1 MAEFG
6 NYVIYLIM
14 LGAVLGAL
22 ASILRPESGLGREF
36 VNGIHAIGPVFLAQA
51 GIMVAIPYLSKAIS
65 HALGPFFQTLGSD
78 VSIAALSIIA
88 VDMGGYQLADALT
101 ANRDMWITAMLVGY
115 TSGATIVYL
124 IPVGLTMLERKDHK
138 YLALG
143 AMAGLISIP
152 FAVLAALLLIT
163 LNHIPVRELVSTG
176 SPALH
181 YLSLDFLDMLRLLA
195 PLFVFCFLLA
205 AGLKYRATAMV
216 TGFLV
221 FGKVMDAFIKM
232 ALALSI
238 VQHFTG
244 VFTKVFGGWGFDP
257 MFADEK
263 ELFRAI
269 EIAGYIGIM
278 LAGTFPICYLFQRY
292 CKRPMAVLGRYLGLS
307 QPGATAFVMVLANI
321 IAEAASAEF
330 AGDHLGFVLE
340 GHQYVADLVL
350 HEGSGGGAA
359 AGVEHRYLLEQLADE
374 FLGLVLVTAVLQH
387 VAPGGEIGVAAIAG
401 GLGVRHHYLDAVL
414 EQVRPVLQGLGVALA
429 NDEHGGRGERRAVVR
444 QAGRPVLR
452 HQAAVVGEGV
462 DVGGLVHGDD
472 VGGQTVDHRARLL
485 AGTAMGHL
493 DGDVLAFLRFPVFL
507 EGRVVFLVEVAHHVV
522 GDVEQGLGGV
532 SGAAERQAGGQ
543 QGGAEQSF
551 HRAVPLSML

>member
-14 LGAVLGAL
+14 LGAVIGAL
-22 ASILRPESGLGREF
+22 ASILKPDSGLGREF
-36 VNGIHAIGPVFLAQA
+36 VNGIHSIGPVFLAQA
-51 GIMVAIPYLSKAIS
+51 GIMVAIPYLSKLIS
-65 HALGPFFQTLGSD
+65 HVLGPFFQALGSD

-163 LNHIPVRELVSTG
+163 LGHLPVRELVSTS
-176 SPALH
+176 SPATH
-181 YLSLDFLDMLRLLA
+181 YLALSFVDMLKLLA
-195 PLFVFCFLLA
+195 PLFAFCFLLA
-205 AGLKYRATAMV
+205 AGLKYRATMMV

-221 FGKVMDAFIKM
+221 FGKIMDAFIKI

-238 VQHFTG
+238 VEHFTG

-263 ELFRAI
+263 ELIRAI

-292 CKRPMAVLGRYLGLS
+292 CRRPMELLGRQLNLTRI
-307 QPGATAFVMVLANI
+307 GATGFVMVLANI
-321 IAEAASAEF
+321 IATYHLFKYMNARDKVLCVALGVCAQ
-330 AGDHLGFVLE
+330 ATIGDHLAFTANFQPTLI
-340 GHQYVADLVL
+340 LPI
-350 HEGSGGGAA
+350 
-359 AGVEHRYLLEQLADE
+359 LLGKL
-374 FLGLVLVTAVLQH
+374 F
-387 VAPGGEIGVAAIAG
+387 G
-401 GLGVRHHYLDAVL
+401 GLFAVFIAIKIS
-414 EQVRPVLQGLGVALA
+414 VP
-429 NDEHGGRGERRAVVR
+429 
-444 QAGRPVLR
+444 
-452 HQAAVVGEGV
+452 
-462 DVGGLVHGDD
+462 
-472 VGGQTVDHRARLL
+472 
-485 AGTAMGHL
+485 
-493 DGDVLAFLRFPVFL
+493 
-507 EGRVVFLVEVAHHVV
+507 
-522 GDVEQGLGGV
+522 
-532 SGAAERQAGGQ
+532 AAERFALQEPQ
-543 QGGAEQSF
+543 PDEPQGALP
-551 HRAVPLSML
+551 AA

>member
-1 MAEFG
+1 M
-6 NYVIYLIM
+6 IYLIM

-181 YLSLDFLDMLRLLA
+181 YLSLDFLGMLRLLA
-195 PLFVFCFLLA
+195 PLFVFCFP
-205 AGLKYRATAMV
+205 AGRRPGKYRATAMV

-307 QPGATAFVMVLANI
+307 QPGATAFVMVRRTSSPPTTCSKYKECSRQGALRGPGRLRQATI
-321 IAEAASAEF
+321 
-330 AGDHLGFVLE
+330 GDHLAFTANFQPTLIRRSCS
-340 GHQYVADLVL
+340 ANC
-350 HEGSGGGAA
+350 SAA
-359 AGVEHRYLLEQLADE
+359 CWRY
-374 FLGLVLVTAVLQH
+374 
-387 VAPGGEIGVAAIAG
+387 
-401 GLGVRHHYLDAVL
+401 
-414 EQVRPVLQGLGVALA
+414 
-429 NDEHGGRGERRAVVR
+429 
-444 QAGRPVLR
+444 
-452 HQAAVVGEGV
+452 
-462 DVGGLVHGDD
+462 
-472 VGGQTVDHRARLL
+472 
-485 AGTAMGHL
+485 
-493 DGDVLAFLRFPVFL
+493 
-507 EGRVVFLVEVAHHVV
+507 
-522 GDVEQGLGGV
+522 
-532 SGAAERQAGGQ
+532 
-543 QGGAEQSF
+543 
-551 HRAVPLSML
+551 

>member
-181 YLSLDFLDMLRLLA
+181 YLSLDFLGMLGCWRH
-195 PLFVFCFLLA
+195 C
-205 AGLKYRATAMV
+205 
-216 TGFLV
+216 
-221 FGKVMDAFIKM
+221 
-232 ALALSI
+232 S
-238 VQHFTG
+238 
-244 VFTKVFGGWGFDP
+244 
-257 MFADEK
+257 
-263 ELFRAI
+263 
-269 EIAGYIGIM
+269 
-278 LAGTFPICYLFQRY
+278 
-292 CKRPMAVLGRYLGLS
+292 S
-307 QPGATAFVMVLANI
+307 S
-321 IAEAASAEF
+321 ASCWPPA
-330 AGDHLGFVLE
+330 
-340 GHQYVADLVL
+340 
-350 HEGSGGGAA
+350 
-359 AGVEHRYLLEQLADE
+359 
-374 FLGLVLVTAVLQH
+374 
-387 VAPGGEIGVAAIAG
+387 
-401 GLGVRHHYLDAVL
+401 
-414 EQVRPVLQGLGVALA
+414 
-429 NDEHGGRGERRAVVR
+429 
-444 QAGRPVLR
+444 
-452 HQAAVVGEGV
+452 
-462 DVGGLVHGDD
+462 
-472 VGGQTVDHRARLL
+472 
-485 AGTAMGHL
+485 
-493 DGDVLAFLRFPVFL
+493 
-507 EGRVVFLVEVAHHVV
+507 
-522 GDVEQGLGGV
+522 
-532 SGAAERQAGGQ
+532 
-543 QGGAEQSF
+543 
-551 HRAVPLSML
+551 

>member
-181 YLSLDFLDMLRLLA
+181 YLSLDFLGPSRSLA
-195 PLFVFCFLLA
+195 TSASCWPGPSPSATCSS
-205 AGLKYRATAMV
+205 ATASARWRSSAV
-216 TGFLV
+216 T
-221 FGKVMDAFIKM
+221 
-232 ALALSI
+232 
-238 VQHFTG
+238 
-244 VFTKVFGGWGFDP
+244 WGCP
-257 MFADEK
+257 S
-263 ELFRAI
+263 RA
-269 EIAGYIGIM
+269 
-278 LAGTFPICYLFQRY
+278 P
-292 CKRPMAVLGRYLGLS
+292 P
-307 QPGATAFVMVLANI
+307 
-321 IAEAASAEF
+321 
-330 AGDHLGFVLE
+330 
-340 GHQYVADLVL
+340 
-350 HEGSGGGAA
+350 
-359 AGVEHRYLLEQLADE
+359 
-374 FLGLVLVTAVLQH
+374 
-387 VAPGGEIGVAAIAG
+387 
-401 GLGVRHHYLDAVL
+401 
-414 EQVRPVLQGLGVALA
+414 
-429 NDEHGGRGERRAVVR
+429 
-444 QAGRPVLR
+444 
-452 HQAAVVGEGV
+452 
-462 DVGGLVHGDD
+462 
-472 VGGQTVDHRARLL
+472 
-485 AGTAMGHL
+485 
-493 DGDVLAFLRFPVFL
+493 
-507 EGRVVFLVEVAHHVV
+507 
-522 GDVEQGLGGV
+522 
-532 SGAAERQAGGQ
+532 
-543 QGGAEQSF
+543 
-551 HRAVPLSML
+551 PLSWCWRTSSPPTTCSNT